1 MGVDGLDGHGVFQG
15 AVDGKTAEFSFFL
28 ENMGNRYVDYSL
40 IGFTAAYNR
49 AQNLCRGDSAKS
61 TPKPQKKDKDF
72 FEGGTGIQKK
82 KDKSEDASYF

>member
-49 AQNLCRGDSAKS
+49 AQNLGSSSFDVEFM
-61 TPKPQKKDKDF
+61 KPLRPESGPQS
-72 FEGGTGIQKK
+72 GRPW
-82 KDKSEDASYF
+82 